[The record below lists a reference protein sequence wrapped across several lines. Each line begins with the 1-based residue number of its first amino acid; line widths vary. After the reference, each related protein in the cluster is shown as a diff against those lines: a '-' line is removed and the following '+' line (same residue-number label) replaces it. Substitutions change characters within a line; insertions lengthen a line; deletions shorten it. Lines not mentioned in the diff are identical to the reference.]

1 VVDAIVRQGEAEI
14 GEASVQASRK
24 IEVVQARVEAYRPDP
39 EFATITARAVADLPS
54 LVAAVRHLLT
64 GNTTLLAM
72 KGTLPEAEMAT
83 LRAGGFSVSSRRLQV
98 PGVEGERH
106 LIEIRAAS

>member
-1 VVDAIVRQGEAEI
+1 
-14 GEASVQASRK
+14 
-24 IEVVQARVEAYRPDP
+24 
-39 EFATITARAVADLPS
+39 
-54 LVAAVRHLLT
+54 
-64 GNTTLLAM
+64 M

-98 PGVEGERH
+98 PGVKGERH

>member
-1 VVDAIVRQGEAEI
+1 M
-14 GEASVQASRK
+14 
-24 IEVVQARVEAYRPDP
+24 
-39 EFATITARAVADLPS
+39 
-54 LVAAVRHLLT
+54 
-64 GNTTLLAM
+64 TLLAM

-106 LIEIRAAS
+106 LIEIRTPS